1 MYTGVSGLYPIQINA
16 SAALQLT
23 TPISV
28 LTYILV
34 GATSFQGV
42 DSDVAVYLLSAA
54 SSAGI
59 LGRLMAGVLV
69 DRIGTYL
76 SF

>member
-1 MYTGVSGLYPIQINA
+1 MCLVSIP
-16 SAALQLT
+16 SKLT
-23 TPISV
+23 QVQCTATDDSHLTV